1 MDVIIK
7 IAIIHGEEKLDGQI
21 DYITCN
27 LENEKIHIAMMLD
40 YLKTHYL
47 EDNFLQSS
55 NIYTS
60 INSIAL
66 YLCRKGNAIF
76 LNTTSYNKEMLMKH
90 GRNGILIMPQN
101 ITENQK
107 ESLQELKEKIS
118 KINELQV
125 WYDIQE
131 DNNAK
136 VVFGN
141 VDVIDNFICKTK

>member
-1 MDVIIK
+1 MEKIIK
-7 IAIIHGEEKLDGQI
+7 IAIIHGEEKLDGKI

-27 LENEKIHIAMMLD
+27 LDTEKIHIAMMLD
-40 YLKTHYL
+40 YLETHYL
-47 EDNFLQSS
+47 EDKILQSS

-66 YLCRKGNAIF
+66 YLCRKGNIVF
-76 LNTTSYNKEMLMKH
+76 LNTTSYNKEMLIKH
-90 GRNGILIMPQN
+90 GKNGILIMPGS

-107 ESLQELKEKIS
+107 EALQEFKEKIS
-118 KINELQV
+118 KLNELQV

-136 VVFGN
+136 VMFGDN
-141 VDVIDNFICKTK
+141 DVIDNFISKTK